1 VTDEPFLLRQA
12 GTDFLTFTPRAGV
25 IDFYGDNLCTTEEQ
39 VRRFPERVRA
49 FREASL
55 KGWDYALTHQTEMV
69 ELILRDY
76 GRKKS
81 REHLLFEA
89 TRTAE
94 LMHPGLIEIGQMNP
108 GRWRHIAEAS
118 AEFGLLKNPP
128 AKVLAGLL
136 YGPKPRP
143 DLTWVYWS
151 VGVAVALAALGWA
164 LPLVVLNRR
173 LRQAKEAAETA
184 GQAKSRYLAVM
195 AHEIRTPMNGVL
207 GFVTLLKSEPLT
219 QGQRESVDMID
230 RSAASLL

>member
-1 VTDEPFLLRQA
+1 
-12 GTDFLTFTPRAGV
+12 
-25 IDFYGDNLCTTEEQ
+25 
-39 VRRFPERVRA
+39 
-49 FREASL
+49 
-55 KGWDYALTHQTEMV
+55 
-69 ELILRDY
+69 
-76 GRKKS
+76 
-81 REHLLFEA
+81 
-89 TRTAE
+89 
-94 LMHPGLIEIGQMNP
+94 
-108 GRWRHIAEAS
+108 
-118 AEFGLLKNPP
+118 
-128 AKVLAGLL
+128 VLAGLL